1 MNKDTE
7 LLNYIYQNAKMGIV
21 GIDNIKNDIK
31 DNELLS
37 TIREQQ
43 KDYYE
48 ICNKATKIL
57 LENNEDVKDISG
69 IAKLMTYFD
78 AKLNTLDD
86 KSNTNIAKM
95 MMNGSNKGIIEIQE
109 KLNNYEGA
117 DKKVISLAKELL
129 RIEKRNLDNLKK
141 FL

>member
-1 MNKDTE
+1 MEKDEE

-21 GIDNIKNDIK
+21 GIDNIKNEIK
-31 DNELLS
+31 DEELLS

-57 LENNEDVKDISG
+57 LENNCDIKDVSG

-78 AKLNTLDD
+78 VKLNTLDN

-95 MMNGSNKGIIEIQE
+95 MMKGSNKGIIEIQE
-109 KLNNYEGA
+109 KINNYEGA

>member
-21 GIDNIKNDIK
+21 GIDNIKDEITDEN
-31 DNELLS
+31 LLC

-48 ICNKATKIL
+48 ICNKATKLI
-57 LENNEDVKDISG
+57 LENNEDIKDISS

-86 KSNTNIAKM
+86 KSNTNIAKLM
-95 MMNGSNKGIIEIQE
+95 MKGSNKGIIEIHE
-109 KLNNYEGA
+109 KLNNSKGA

>member
-1 MNKDTE
+1 MNKDIE

-21 GIDNIKNDIK
+21 GIDNIKNEIVD
-31 DNELLS
+31 DELLT

-48 ICNKATKIL
+48 ICNEATKML
-57 LENNEDVKDISG
+57 LENNEDIKDISG

-95 MMNGSNKGIIEIQE
+95 MMKGSNKGIIEIQE
-109 KLNNYEGA
+109 KLNNYKGA
-117 DKKVISLAKELL
+117 DKKAISLAKELL

>member
-1 MNKDTE
+1 MNKDSE

-21 GIDNIKNDIK
+21 GIDNIKNEIE
-31 DNELLS
+31 NEELLS

-48 ICNKATKIL
+48 ICNKATKLL
-57 LENNEDVKDISG
+57 LESNEDIKDVSS

-95 MMNGSNKGIIEIQE
+95 MIKGSNKGIIEIQE
-109 KLNNYEGA
+109 KLNNYKGT
-117 DKKVISLAKELL
+117 DKKAISLAKELL